1 MVKAENC
8 ALCLSNE
15 SEWLLELFGDDE
27 QVKDRLLVISKH
39 LWFDLKPQ
47 DDETY
52 VCADCW
58 KSVHDFDLF
67 YCKLEKIHREL
78 QEHDD
83 DEDPAAVTT
92 PLPQPDFEFH
102 PVLEIKIEPDHD
114 PGAESPNEM
123 IEIIEEHEHLSPNTT
138 VQESDEE
145 HKGSKVKPER
155 PRRSASL
162 KTKYESSISE
172 WEAVEHD
179 FLADDDYIEEE
190 NVNEEDAA
198 DGDEDEDGDQEGDGD
213 EDDDELY
220 EEEDDGGEDYINYD
234 ELHRGKEQ
242 ASDKNQSSTKS
253 DVEASDALS
262 QDVLDVE
269 PPKRKRG
276 RPPKRKPED
285 STYEPGPSRADLKRQ
300 STTRGKRTRKS
311 TNSATYSES
320 DSDMISDP
328 DDSPRS
334 RARKKKI
341 GNRRALDQKI
351 FSYIDEF
358 FCYYC
363 PDKVLFE
370 RFHHANLHYKEL
382 HNEPAFLR
390 CPKCGKKCFT
400 PGGFLSHME
409 THDDPEKNKCPICG
423 KVTDQRITLKKHMR
437 AHQQKLEEALP
448 YPCRQC
454 PRRFDQEKVRD
465 KHERLHGRKIV
476 IRKEKGRDL
485 ELLAFYKRIY
495 CEICEE
501 AKPNST
507 SFDNFWDLKVHMGD
521 EHNRNPYLKCHLC
534 LAKLPCR
541 QQLMIHVDVHNNPE
555 NYRCEVCSEIHQN
568 LEKHMIKAHTPETSL
583 PPEKNY
589 GCEQCGKM
597 FKCET
602 NLKNHID
609 RVHGVK
615 DVCCDICNK
624 SFNRKAL
631 GAHKR
636 SAHNDEMY
644 MCEHCPKMFKTRSG
658 LESHKGEHDANL
670 RKSVKCELC
679 GKEMRRGAS
688 MAKHMKTIH
697 SQEDPVKCDLCDKVF
712 RTSFHMLR
720 HRQNTC
726 AATINSRPYK
736 CEVCGKGFAMKLTMT
751 EHMTTHTR
759 TSLYQCA
766 FCFKTFGYISNL
778 YKHRKKAH
786 PAEWQEV
793 QARPED
799 GIATVIEIRN

>member
-1 MVKAENC
+1 MVKSECC

-15 SEWLLELFGDDE
+15 SEWLLELFGDDI
-27 QVKDRLLVISKH
+27 QAKDRLLVISKH
-39 LWFDLKPQ
+39 LWFDLKSRNE
-47 DDETY
+47 ETY
-52 VCADCW
+52 VCSECW

-67 YCKLEKIHREL
+67 YCKLEKIHRDL

-83 DEDPAAVTT
+83 DDEQSGVTT

-102 PVLEIKIEPDHD
+102 PVLEIKIEPSDGPD
-114 PGAESPNEM
+114 NDVGAVSPSEE
-123 IEIIEEHEHLSPNTT
+123 IEILEEHELVSPNTT
-138 VQESDEE
+138 VEE
-145 HKGSKVKPER
+145 PEEEEKGLTTKVDR
-155 PRRSASL
+155 PRRSHSTSA
-162 KTKYESSISE
+162 KMKYESSISE
-172 WEAVEHD
+172 WDGVEQD
-179 FLADDDYIEEE
+179 YLADDDYIEEE
-190 NVNEEDAA
+190 VIDEDADG
-198 DGDEDEDGDQEGDGD
+198 DGDEDEEVLD
-213 EDDDELY
+213 
-220 EEEDDGGEDYINYD
+220 EEEDDEDYINYD
-234 ELHRGKEQ
+234 ELHGDKEQ
-242 ASDKNQSSTKS
+242 ASGKNQSSMKS
-253 DVEASDALS
+253 EQEGSDALS

-269 PPKRKRG
+269 TPKRKRG

-285 STYEPGPSRADLKRQ
+285 SLEEPGPSRGD
-300 STTRGKRTRKS
+300 STRKS
-311 TNSATYSES
+311 GRVKNRRKSTKSISQFS
-320 DSDMISDP
+320 DSDSDILSDP

-334 RARKKKI
+334 RARNKKI
-341 GNRRALDQKI
+341 GNRKALDQKI

-448 YPCRQC
+448 YPCSQC
-454 PRRFDQEKVRD
+454 PRRFDQQKVRD

-507 SFDNFWDLKVHMGD
+507 SFDNFWDLKVHMGN
-521 EHNRNPYLKCHLC
+521 EHNKNPYLKCHLC

-541 QQLMIHVDVHNNPE
+541 QQLMVHVDVHNNPE

-568 LEKHMIKAHTPETSL
+568 LEKHMIKAHTPETSV
-583 PPEKNY
+583 PQEKNY
-589 GCEQCGKM
+589 SCEHCGKM

-636 SAHNDEMY
+636 SAHSDEMY

-670 RKSVKCELC
+670 RKSVKCTLC

-697 SQEDPVKCDLCDKVF
+697 SQEDPVSCNLCGKVF

-786 PAEWQEV
+786 PVEWQEV

>member
-1 MVKAENC
+1 MVKSESC
-8 ALCLSNE
+8 ALCLSTE
-15 SEWLLELFGDDE
+15 SEWMLELFGDDI
-27 QVKDRLLVISKH
+27 QVKDRLIVISKH

-47 DDETY
+47 DEESY

-78 QEHDD
+78 QEPDEEDD
-83 DEDPAAVTT
+83 PSNVAT
-92 PLPQPDFEFH
+92 PIPQPDFEFH
-102 PVLEIKIEPDHD
+102 PVLEIKIEPSEAPD
-114 PGAESPNEM
+114 NELGQKTEE
-123 IEIIEEHEHLSPNTT
+123 IEILEEHELVSLNTA
-138 VQESDEE
+138 VEEQDEE
-145 HKGSKVKPER
+145 EKAPKFKTDR
-155 PRRSASL
+155 PRRSHTTSAS
-162 KTKYESSISE
+162 KYKYESSISE
-172 WEAVEHD
+172 CDGTEQD
-179 FLADDDYIEEE
+179 FLADEDYVEEGI
-190 NVNEEDAA
+190 D
-198 DGDEDEDGDQEGDGD
+198 DEDGNEDGDGD
-213 EDDDELY
+213 EDDEELD
-220 EEEDDGGEDYINYD
+220 EEEDDEDYINYD
-234 ELHRGKEQ
+234 ELHRAKGE

-253 DVEASDALS
+253 EQEGSDAPS
-262 QDVLDVE
+262 QDVLDVK
-269 PPKRKRG
+269 PPTRKRG
-276 RPPKRKPED
+276 RPPKQDPGD
-285 STYEPGPSRADLKRQ
+285 SLEGPGPSRADSLRKT
-300 STTRGKRTRKS
+300 SAGRGKKS
-311 TNSATYSES
+311 QKSVSKFSDDDSDIVS
-320 DSDMISDP
+320 DSDDT
-328 DDSPRS
+328 PRS
-334 RARKKKI
+334 RARKKQI

-448 YPCRQC
+448 YPCSQC
-454 PRRFDQEKVRD
+454 PRRFDQVKVRD

-485 ELLAFYKRIY
+485 ELLAFYNRIY
-495 CEICEE
+495 CDVCEE
-501 AKPNST
+501 VKPNST
-507 SFDNFWDLKVHMGD
+507 SFDNFWDLKVHMGN
-521 EHNRNPYLKCHLC
+521 EHNKNPYLKCYLC

-541 QQLMIHVDVHNNPE
+541 QQLMVHVDVHNNPE

-568 LEKHMIKAHTPETSL
+568 LEKHMIKAHTPETSVKQ
-583 PPEKNY
+583 EKNY
-589 GCEQCGKM
+589 SCEHCGKM

-624 SFNRKAL
+624 HFNRKAL

-636 SAHNDEMY
+636 SAHSDEMY

-670 RKSVKCELC
+670 RKSVKCTLC

-697 SQEDPVKCDLCDKVF
+697 SQEDPVNCNLCGKVF

-786 PAEWQEV
+786 PVEWQEV